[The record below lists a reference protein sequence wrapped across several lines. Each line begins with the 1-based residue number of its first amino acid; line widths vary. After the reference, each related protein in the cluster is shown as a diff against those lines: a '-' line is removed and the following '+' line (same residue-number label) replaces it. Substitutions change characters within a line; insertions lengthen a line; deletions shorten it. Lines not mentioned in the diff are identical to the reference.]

1 MQQIRDLRC
10 KTNDF
15 LMDAESQ
22 TSLIFWQQPKSQ
34 EEMERQYYH
43 TQLQFLDIR
52 TQMLQE
58 ELVLLHMQRDYI
70 VHEHKDLWQM
80 TAQEIDDVIKDLAKK
95 QKQVEE
101 IQQKYNT
108 LIAETP
114 DTDKNEQQRTH
125 YQYSMRLVQVRIQS
139 ITKAIKAARQQ
150 KYRNQMQSP
159 NPPKQVLRLYGD

>member
-80 TAQEIDDVIKDLAKK
+80 TAQEIDEVIRTSSNNNIKLKRFVTNTTRSSLKLRTQTRIPKSGANINT
-95 QKQVEE
+95 QKTTS
-101 IQQKYNT
+101 Y
-108 LIAETP
+108 LSF
-114 DTDKNEQQRTH
+114 DC
-125 YQYSMRLVQVRIQS
+125 
-139 ITKAIKAARQQ
+139 
-150 KYRNQMQSP
+150 
-159 NPPKQVLRLYGD
+159 